1 MSKLAQFLSG
11 WKTIIGYILL
21 SIPGLGDAPMLK
33 SAIERLLADPSNKQ
47 AIIDLL
53 LQVVLALGIAD
64 RIRKNLTKLDP
75 R

>member
-1 MSKLAQFLSG
+1 MSKFAQFLSG

-64 RIRKNLTKLDP
+64 RIRKNLTKLES

>member
-1 MSKLAQFLSG
+1 MSKIAKFLSG

-64 RIRKNLTKLDP
+64 RIRKNLTKLES